1 MNRAAIGLFNCFKF
15 TSCCTVFSL
24 AVSFVVI
31 LLTLILPSLSMLL
44 LISGSVHSNPG
55 LNIVN
60 FSIVHLNAGSL
71 NVNDKLSEIYV
82 LARMYGFDVFAFS

>member
-1 MNRAAIGLFNCFKF
+1 
-15 TSCCTVFSL
+15 
-24 AVSFVVI
+24 
-31 LLTLILPSLSMLL
+31 MLL

-55 LNIVN
+55 LNVVN

-71 NVNDKLSEIYV
+71 NVNDKLSVIYV